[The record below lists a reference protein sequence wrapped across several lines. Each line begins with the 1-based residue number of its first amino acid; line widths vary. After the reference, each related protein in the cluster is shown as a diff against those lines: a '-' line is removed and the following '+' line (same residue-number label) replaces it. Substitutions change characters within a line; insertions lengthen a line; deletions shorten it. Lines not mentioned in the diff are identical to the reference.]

1 MAQHGVDLSL
11 VADRYASALFDLASE
26 QGAVAEVSG
35 ALKGFKR
42 LLDDSAEF
50 RTLVSSPVFSAAEQT
65 KALTAALAAARVSGL
80 AANFLRLVATKRRLH
95 ALPAIIDAFA
105 RLEEAASGVTR
116 AQAIVAKP
124 LTAREETSLREALAF
139 VSGGKT
145 VNLDVTTDASIIGGV
160 IVKLGSR
167 MVDASIRTKLNSI
180 RTRMKE
186 VG

>member
-1 MAQHGVDLSL
+1 VAQHGVDLSL
-11 VADRYASALFDLASE
+11 VAERYASALFDLASE
-26 QGAVAEVSG
+26 QGVVADVSR

-42 LLDDSAEF
+42 LLEESPEF
-50 RTLVSSPVFSAAEQT
+50 RTLVSSPVFSAAEQS
-65 KALTAALAAARVSGL
+65 KALSAALAAAGASGL
-80 AANFLRLVATKRRLH
+80 VANFLRLVATKRRLY
-95 ALPAIIDAFA
+95 ALPAMIDAFA
-105 RLEEAASGVTR
+105 RLEDAANGVAR
-116 AQAIVAKP
+116 AEAIVAKP
-124 LTAREETSLREALAF
+124 LTASEEESLRDALAF

-145 VNLDVTTDASIIGGV
+145 VNLDVRTDASLIGGV